1 MKKILIIIL
10 LITGCTFQNT
20 QAQNIGIN
28 ANGALPNS
36 KAMLDVSSTNSG
48 LLIPRMTTAQRD
60 SILLPPTSLQ
70 LYNTTT
76 KALNIYNNDRWET
89 ITPRASTNNLV
100 YIYSLGDLPTP
111 VSNGITLDATKM
123 YIFSGIVNIS
133 PNYLSLNGAGLR
145 GIDPAKDGV
154 MSSVSGGILRSTG
167 VSVFIQDLAVIPLSG
182 TTKAYDFTDATG
194 TKFCN
199 IFSGC
204 SVVEIGTPSLGVG
217 QISGFK
223 AVTLKQVYWNCTD
236 GLKVTGTMGKF
247 CASLCFFTGI
257 TAGSGIEFLAASV
270 IDDIDLSNNYFVYT
284 GQTGVKVNS
293 GALIDRG
300 RMTTNMFRGITT
312 FLNGFDSYTPGWQMV
327 SNTGIPNSRAFA
339 FLYMGANSTATSLPV
354 ANTFYKIA
362 GTTTTIN
369 AKKFSATS
377 NRITYTGKTDIV
389 GKVFVIIG
397 SKAPANNTDFS
408 IVIAKN
414 GVVIATPLASMA
426 AASNN
431 QSFQMTFITEL
442 DLVTN
447 DYVEVFIRSNNSN
460 TTTITVSE
468 LQFRITD

>member
-1 MKKILIIIL
+1 MKKVLIIIL
-10 LITGCTFQNT
+10 LITLGRFQNS

-28 ANGALPNS
+28 ANGALPDS

-60 SILLPPTSLQ
+60 SILLPPNALQ
-70 LYNTTT
+70 VYNTST

-89 ITPRASTNNLV
+89 ITPKASTNNIV
-100 YIYSLGDLPTP
+100 NIYSLSDLPTP
-111 VSNGITLDATKM
+111 VSGVITLDATKM

-133 PNYLSLNGAGLR
+133 PNYLSLNGASLR

-199 IFSGC
+199 IFSGS
-204 SVVEIGTPSLGVG
+204 SVVEIGVPSLGVG

-223 AVTLKQVYWNCTD
+223 AVTLKQNYWNCTD
-236 GLKVTGTMGKF
+236 GLKVTGTLGKF

-270 IDDIDLSNNYFVYT
+270 IDDVDLSNNYFIYT
-284 GQTGVKVNS
+284 GQTGIKVNS
-293 GALIDRG
+293 SATIDRG
-300 RMTTNMFRGITT
+300 RMTTNMFRGITNL
-312 FLNGFDSYTPGWQMV
+312 LNGFDSYTPGWQMI
-327 SNTGIPNSRAFA
+327 SNTDIPNSRALA
-339 FLYMGANSTATSLPV
+339 FQYMTANATATSLPV
-354 ANTFYKIA
+354 ANTYYKIA
-362 GTTTTIN
+362 GTTTTVN
-369 AKKFSATS
+369 AKKFSTSS
-377 NRITYTGKTDIV
+377 NRITYTGKTGIV
-389 GKVFVIIG
+389 GKVFIIIG
-397 SKAPANNTDFS
+397 AKAPAANSDFS

-414 GVVIATPLASMA
+414 GVVITAPVASMA

-431 QSFQMTFITEL
+431 QSFQLSLITEL

-447 DYVEVFIRSNNSN
+447 DYVEVFIKSNNSN
-460 TTTITVSE
+460 TNTITVE
-468 LQFRITD
+468 EMQFRITD

>member
-1 MKKILIIIL
+1 MKNFL
-10 LITGCTFQNT
+10 LLMLFCVLATLAS
-20 QAQNIGIN
+20 AQNIAIN
-28 ANGALPNS
+28 ATGAGPDTS
-36 KAMLDVSSTNSG
+36 SMLDISSTKYG

-60 SILLPPTSLQ
+60 SILLPANALQ

-76 KALNIYNNDRWET
+76 KALNIYNNSRWESLST
-89 ITPRASTNNLV
+89 RATNNIVNVSAL
-100 YIYSLGDLPTP
+100 SDLPTP
-111 VSNGITLDATKM
+111 AGIVITLDATKM

-133 PNYLSLNGAGLR
+133 PNYLNLNGASIS
-145 GIDPAKDGV
+145 GIDPAKDGI

-167 VSVFIQDLAVIPLSG
+167 VSVYMANLAVIPLTGS
-182 TTKAYDFTDATG
+182 TKAYDFADATG

-199 IFSGC
+199 IFAGS
-204 SVVEIGTPSLGVG
+204 SVVEIGIPSLGVG

-257 TAGSGIEFLAASV
+257 SAGSGIEFLATSV
-270 IDDIDLSNNYFVYT
+270 IDDIDLSNNYFIYT

-300 RMTTNMFRGITT
+300 RMMTNMFRGITT
-312 FLNGFDSYTPGWQMV
+312 YLNGFDSYTPGWQMV
-327 SNTGIPNSRAFA
+327 ANTGVPNSRSFA
-339 FLYMGANSTATSLPV
+339 FLYMTANATATSLPV
-354 ANTFYKIA
+354 ANTYYKIA

-377 NRITYTGKTDIV
+377 NRTTYTGKTDIV
-389 GKVFVIIG
+389 GKVNVIIG
-397 SKAPANNTDFS
+397 AKAPVNNSDFS

-414 GVVIATPLASMA
+414 GVAIATPKASMA
-426 AASNN
+426 SAANN
-431 QSFQMTFITEL
+431 QSFQISFITEL
-442 DLVTN
+442 DLATN

-460 TTTITVSE
+460 ATTITVE
-468 LQFRITD
+468 EMQFRITD